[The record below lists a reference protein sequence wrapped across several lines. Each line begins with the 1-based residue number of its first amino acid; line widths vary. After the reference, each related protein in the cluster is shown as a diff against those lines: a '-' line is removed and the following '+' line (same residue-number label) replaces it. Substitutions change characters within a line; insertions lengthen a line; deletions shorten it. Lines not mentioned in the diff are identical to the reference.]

1 MKISELKVGE
11 MYVISPRVVFIS
23 NWVVG
28 PKKHPLLKCWS
39 TISPVEAKTGEN
51 LIPAG
56 DRTFIY
62 LGVKRTHRWEYM
74 GITKNVHWA
83 LYQGNIC
90 VLDNWMGRWLSPL
103 GVKENNNG
111 QTTQ

>member
-1 MKISELKVGE
+1 

-51 LIPAG
+51 SIPVG

-62 LGVKRTHRWEYM
+62 LGVKRTQCWEYM

-83 LYQGNIC
+83 LYQGH
-90 VLDNWMGRWLSPL
+90 G
-103 GVKENNNG
+103 GG
-111 QTTQ
+111 QGADPRRGAVQPRRSVWGAGAPR